1 MTYVW
6 ITDTHA
12 GLASR
17 ILKVVWADKQSGVR
31 LNKLTASELGTLH
44 STCMPSLPGTGLNN
58 SHMYR
63 PPEHAS
69 ERYTCL
75 AVTRLGLSRTH
86 LLTWL
91 PVE

>member
-1 MTYVW
+1 MDNRHTRG
-6 ITDTHA
+6 A
-12 GLASR
+12 R
-17 ILKVVWADKQSGVR
+17 KQNSEGRMGRQTGVR